1 MRFHTDYSPSS
12 GIDCTADVVLAAHAR
27 KRMDQR
33 GVSEQAV
40 QLALSY
46 GRKIYSRRTVFHVIG
61 RKEIARHGK
70 QVPEL
75 LALDG
80 VQVITSLDQYTVVT
94 VYRNHELRGIRPTK
108 RKHRHL
114 H

>member
-1 MRFHTDYSPSS
+1 MRHQTDYSPSS
-12 GIDCTADVVLAAHAR
+12 GVECTADVVLAAHAR

-40 QLALSY
+40 LLTLRY
-46 GRKIYSRRTVFHVIG
+46 GRKIHSRRTVFHVIG
-61 RKEIARHGK
+61 RKEIARYGK

-80 VQVITSLDQYTVVT
+80 VQVITSQDEHTVVT
-94 VYRNHELRGIRPTK
+94 VYRNHDLRGIRPTK